1 VSRHPADQQSDAAWL
16 PREGEPCMSEPLSG
30 QTPKATTPLVE
41 ARNLVKH
48 FPSTSGG
55 IVTRTTSTVRAV
67 DDVSFVVPRGR
78 TVGLVGESGCGKS
91 TVGRLLLRLIEPT
104 SGAVWFDGQEIT
116 RATRTEMQPVRRHM
130 QIVFQDPHSSLNP
143 RRKIGE
149 IVSRPLVIHGEATRR
164 DADRRAGEL
173 LSLVGLDPDMR
184 GRFPHEFSG
193 GQRQR
198 IGVARALALRPS
210 FIVLDEPTSSLDVS
224 VQAQILNLLND
235 LKRELGLTYLFISHD
250 LNVVEYFCDTTV
262 VMYLGQVAESGPSEA
277 IHAEPMHPYTQ
288 ALMSAVLV
296 PEVGR
301 QRNRLVLSGDIPS
314 PVNPPSGCRFHTR
327 CPFAM
332 EICRQVQPL
341 LTEQAPGHQV
351 ACHLFPVDGQVPV
364 SSAGREK
371 GGVDHATA

>member
-1 VSRHPADQQSDAAWL
+1 L
-16 PREGEPCMSEPLSG
+16 E
-30 QTPKATTPLVE
+30 ATIPLVE

-48 FPSTSGG
+48 FSFSSGSV
-55 IVTRTTSTVRAV
+55 IARTMGTIHAV
-67 DDVSFVVPRGR
+67 DDVSIAIPRGR

-104 SGAVWFDGQEIT
+104 SGDVWFDGQDIT
-116 RATRTEMQPVRRHM
+116 HATRGEMQRVRRQM

-143 RRKIGE
+143 RRRVGE

-173 LSLVGLDPDMR
+173 LSLVGLDADMR

-235 LKRELGLTYLFISHD
+235 LKREFGLTYLFISHN
-250 LNVVEYFCDTTV
+250 LNIVEYFCDTTV
-262 VMYLGQVAESGPSEA
+262 VMYLGQVVESGPSEA

-301 QRNRLVLSGDIPS
+301 HRNRLVLSGDIPS

-332 EICRQVQPL
+332 DICREVQPL
-341 LTEQAPGHQV
+341 LAEQAPGHQV
-351 ACHLFPVDGQVPV
+351 ACHLFPVDGQMPA
-364 SSAGREK
+364 SSAEWEK

>member
-1 VSRHPADQQSDAAWL
+1 VSRHTAGQQSEAAWL
-16 PREGEPCMSEPLSG
+16 PELGEPGTTNRLSG
-30 QTPKATTPLVE
+30 QTPAATIPLLE
-41 ARNLVKH
+41 ARDLVKH
-48 FPSTSGG
+48 FSFTSGG
-55 IVTRTTSTVRAV
+55 IGARTTGTVRAV
-67 DDVSFVVPRGR
+67 DDVSLVVPRGH

-104 SGAVWFDGQEIT
+104 SGGVWFDGQEIT
-116 RATRTEMQPVRRHM
+116 RASAAEMRRVRRHM

-164 DADRRAGEL
+164 EADRRAGEL
-173 LSLVGLDPDMR
+173 LALVGLDADMR

-198 IGVARALALRPS
+198 IGIARALALRPS

-235 LKRELGLTYLFISHD
+235 LKRELGLTYLFISHN
-250 LNVVEYFCDTTV
+250 LNIVEYFCDTTV
-262 VMYLGQVAESGPSEA
+262 VMYLGQIVESGPSEA
-277 IHAEPMHPYTQ
+277 IHAEPMHPYTR

-301 QRNRLVLSGDIPS
+301 QRNRLVLAGDIPS

-327 CPFAM
+327 CPFVM
-332 EICRQVQPL
+332 EICRQVQPV
-341 LTEQAPGHQV
+341 LTEQAPGHRV
-351 ACHLFPVDGQVPV
+351 ACHLFPVDGQAPAPSV
-364 SSAGREK
+364 GREK

>member
-1 VSRHPADQQSDAAWL
+1 
-16 PREGEPCMSEPLSG
+16 M
-30 QTPKATTPLVE
+30 
-41 ARNLVKH
+41 
-48 FPSTSGG
+48 
-55 IVTRTTSTVRAV
+55 
-67 DDVSFVVPRGR
+67 
-78 TVGLVGESGCGKS
+78 
-91 TVGRLLLRLIEPT
+91 
-104 SGAVWFDGQEIT
+104 
-116 RATRTEMQPVRRHM
+116 RRHM

-149 IVSRPLVIHGEATRR
+149 IVSRPLVIHGEASRR

-173 LSLVGLDPDMR
+173 LALVGLDSDMR

-198 IGVARALALRPS
+198 IGIARALALRPS

-235 LKRELGLTYLFISHD
+235 LKRELGLTYLFISHN

-262 VMYLGQVAESGPSEA
+262 VMYLGQVVESGPSEA

-301 QRNRLVLSGDIPS
+301 QRNRLVLSGRHSQSRQS
-314 PVNPPSGCRFHTR
+314 PER
-327 CPFAM
+327 
-332 EICRQVQPL
+332 
-341 LTEQAPGHQV
+341 
-351 ACHLFPVDGQVPV
+351 VPV
-364 SSAGREK
+364 SYPLPVRDGDLPPGAAVADGASSGSSGGLPPLSRGRAGA
-371 GGVDHATA
+371 GF

>member
-1 VSRHPADQQSDAAWL
+1 MSTHPADQQSDAARL
-16 PREGEPCMSEPLSG
+16 HRVGEPCTTARLSG
-30 QTPKATTPLVE
+30 QPSEATIPLVE

-48 FPSTSGG
+48 FSYASGG
-55 IVTRTTSTVRAV
+55 MSARTTGTVHAV
-67 DDVSFVVPRGR
+67 DDVSIVVPRGR

-104 SGAVWFDGQEIT
+104 SGSVWFDGEEIT
-116 RATRTEMQPVRRHM
+116 RATRTEMRRVRRHM

-173 LSLVGLDPDMR
+173 LSLVGLDSDMR
-184 GRFPHEFSG
+184 GRFPHEFS
-193 GQRQR
+193 
-198 IGVARALALRPS
+198 
-210 FIVLDEPTSSLDVS
+210 
-224 VQAQILNLLND
+224 
-235 LKRELGLTYLFISHD
+235 KRELGLTYLFISHN

-262 VMYLGQVAESGPSEA
+262 VMYLGQVVESGPSEA
-277 IHAEPMHPYTQ
+277 IHAEPLHPYTQ
-288 ALMSAVLV
+288 ALISAVLV

-341 LTEQAPGHQV
+341 LTEQAPGHRV
-351 ACHLFPVDGQVPV
+351 ACHLFPVDGRVPASHV
-364 SSAGREK
+364 AREK
-371 GGVDHATA
+371 GGVGHATA

>member
-1 VSRHPADQQSDAAWL
+1 VSTYPADQQSDAAWL
-16 PREGEPCMSEPLSG
+16 HPVGESCMTDRLSG
-30 QTPKATTPLVE
+30 QPSEATIPLVE

-48 FPSTSGG
+48 FSYASGG
-55 IVTRTTSTVRAV
+55 IVARTTGTVHAV
-67 DDVSFVVPRGR
+67 DDVSIVVPRGR

-104 SGAVWFDGQEIT
+104 SGSVWFDGEEIT
-116 RATRTEMQPVRRHM
+116 RATRTEMRRVRRHM

-173 LSLVGLDPDMR
+173 LSLVGLDSDMR

-235 LKRELGLTYLFISHD
+235 LKRELGLTYLFISHN

-262 VMYLGQVAESGPSEA
+262 VMYLGQVVESGPSEA
-277 IHAEPMHPYTQ
+277 IHAEPLHPYTQ

-314 PVNPPSGCRFHTR
+314 PVHPPSGCRFHTR

-332 EICRQVQPL
+332 EICRHVQPL
-341 LTEQAPGHQV
+341 LTEQAPGHRV
-351 ACHLFPVDGQVPV
+351 ACHLFPVDGRVPASNV
-364 SSAGREK
+364 AREK
-371 GGVDHATA
+371 GGVGHATA

>member
-1 VSRHPADQQSDAAWL
+1 VSTHPADQQSDAACL
-16 PREGEPCMSEPLSG
+16 PRVGEPCTTARLSG
-30 QTPKATTPLVE
+30 QPSEATIPLVE

-48 FPSTSGG
+48 FSYASGG
-55 IVTRTTSTVRAV
+55 IVARTTGTVHAV
-67 DDVSFVVPRGR
+67 DDVSIVVPRGR

-104 SGAVWFDGQEIT
+104 SGSVWFDGEEIT
-116 RATRTEMQPVRRHM
+116 RATRTEMRRVRRHM

-173 LSLVGLDPDMR
+173 LSLVGLDSDMR

-235 LKRELGLTYLFISHD
+235 LKRELGLTYLFISHN

-262 VMYLGQVAESGPSEA
+262 VMYLGQAVESGPSEA
-277 IHAEPMHPYTQ
+277 IHAEPLHPYTQ

-341 LTEQAPGHQV
+341 LTEQAPGHRV
-351 ACHLFPVDGQVPV
+351 ACHLFPVDGRVLASDV
-364 SSAGREK
+364 AREK
-371 GGVDHATA
+371 GGVGHATA

>member
-1 VSRHPADQQSDAAWL
+1 MSTHPADQQSDVAVL
-16 PREGEPCMSEPLSG
+16 PRVSEPCATDRLSG
-30 QTPKATTPLVE
+30 QTAEATIPLVE

-48 FPSTSGG
+48 FSYTSGG
-55 IVTRTTSTVRAV
+55 IFARATGTVHAV
-67 DDVSFVVPRGR
+67 DDVSIVVPRGR

-104 SGAVWFDGQEIT
+104 SGGVWFDGQEIT
-116 RATRTEMQPVRRHM
+116 RAAPAEMQRVRRHM

-173 LSLVGLDPDMR
+173 LSLVGLDSDMR

-235 LKRELGLTYLFISHD
+235 LKRELGLTYLFISHN

-262 VMYLGQVAESGPSEA
+262 VMYLGQVVESGPSEA
-277 IHAEPMHPYTQ
+277 IHAEPMHPYTK

-296 PEVGR
+296 PEVGH

-314 PVNPPSGCRFHTR
+314 PVNPLAGVGFIPGAHSRWRSVVR
-327 CPFAM
+327 CSRYWRSRLR
-332 EICRQVQPL
+332 I
-341 LTEQAPGHQV
+341 TE
-351 ACHLFPVDGQVPV
+351 
-364 SSAGREK
+364 
-371 GGVDHATA
+371 

>member
-1 VSRHPADQQSDAAWL
+1 VSIHLADQQSDAARL
-16 PREGEPCMSEPLSG
+16 HRVGEPGTTDRLSG
-30 QTPKATTPLVE
+30 QPSEATIPLVE
-41 ARNLVKH
+41 AHNLVKH
-48 FPSTSGG
+48 FSYASGG
-55 IVTRTTSTVRAV
+55 IVARTTGTVHAV
-67 DDVSFVVPRGR
+67 DDVSIVVPRGR

-104 SGAVWFDGQEIT
+104 SGSVWFDGEEIT
-116 RATRTEMQPVRRHM
+116 RATRTEMRRVRRHM

-143 RRKIGE
+143 RRKVGE

-173 LSLVGLDPDMR
+173 LSLVGLDSDMR

-198 IGVARALALRPS
+198 IGIARALALRPS

-235 LKRELGLTYLFISHD
+235 LKRELGLTYLFISHN

-262 VMYLGQVAESGPSEA
+262 VMYLGQVVESGPSEA
-277 IHAEPMHPYTQ
+277 IHAEPLHPYTQ

-314 PVNPPSGCRFHTR
+314 PVHPPSGCRFHTR

-341 LTEQAPGHQV
+341 LTEQAPGHRV
-351 ACHLFPVDGQVPV
+351 ACHLFPVDGQLPA
-364 SSAGREK
+364 STAGREK

>member
-1 VSRHPADQQSDAAWL
+1 MSTHPADQQSDAARL
-16 PREGEPCMSEPLSG
+16 PRVGEPCTTARLSG
-30 QTPKATTPLVE
+30 QPSEATIPLVE

-48 FPSTSGG
+48 FSYASGG
-55 IVTRTTSTVRAV
+55 IVARTTGTVHAV
-67 DDVSFVVPRGR
+67 DDVSIVVPRGR

-104 SGAVWFDGQEIT
+104 SGSVWFDGEEIT
-116 RATRTEMQPVRRHM
+116 RATRTEMRRVRRHM

-173 LSLVGLDPDMR
+173 LSLVGLDSDMR

-235 LKRELGLTYLFISHD
+235 LKRELGLTYLFISHN
-250 LNVVEYFCDTTV
+250 LNVVEYFCDTTL
-262 VMYLGQVAESGPSEA
+262 VMYLGQVVESGPSEA
-277 IHAEPMHPYTQ
+277 IHAEPLHPYTQ
-288 ALMSAVLV
+288 ALISAVLV

-341 LTEQAPGHQV
+341 LTEQAPGHRV
-351 ACHLFPVDGQVPV
+351 ACHLFPVDGRALASDV
-364 SSAGREK
+364 AREK
-371 GGVDHATA
+371 GGVGHATA

>member
-1 VSRHPADQQSDAAWL
+1 MTRPSHESHLDADGHAPGPPVTMTADRTATSVSDSP
-16 PREGEPCMSEPLSG
+16 
-30 QTPKATTPLVE
+30 PLVE

-48 FPSTSGG
+48 FPVSSG
-55 IVTRTTSTVRAV
+55 TFFSRTIGAVRAV
-67 DDVSFVVPRGR
+67 DDVSLLIPARQ

-104 SGAVWFDGQEIT
+104 TGSVWLSGQEVT
-116 RATRTEMQPVRRHM
+116 RATPAAMQRMRRHM

-149 IVSRPLVIHGEATRR
+149 SLSRPLVIHKEASRR
-164 DADRRAGEL
+164 EADRRAGEL
-173 LSLVGLDPDMR
+173 LSLVGLDPGMR
-184 GRFPHEFSG
+184 TRYPHEFSG

-198 IGVARALALRPS
+198 IGIARALALRPS

-235 LKRELGLTYLFISHD
+235 LKRDLGLTYLFISHN

-262 VMYLGQVAESGPSEA
+262 VMYLGQVVESGPSDV
-277 IHAEPMHPYTQ
+277 IYAEPMHPYTR

-301 QRNRLVLSGDIPS
+301 RRDRLVLAGDVPS
-314 PVNPPSGCRFHTR
+314 PINPPSGCRFHTR

-332 EICRQVQPL
+332 EICRQVQPVL
-341 LTEQAPGHQV
+341 CEQRAEHRV
-351 ACHLFPVDGQVPV
+351 ACHLYSADGNVANDHG
-364 SSAGREK
+364 SEK
-371 GGVDHATA
+371 GGASERAA